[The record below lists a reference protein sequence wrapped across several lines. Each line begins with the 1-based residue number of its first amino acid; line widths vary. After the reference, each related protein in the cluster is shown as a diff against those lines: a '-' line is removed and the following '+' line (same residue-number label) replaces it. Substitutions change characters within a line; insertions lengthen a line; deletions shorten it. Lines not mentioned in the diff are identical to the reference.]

1 MRSVLRY
8 LLYPAS
14 AFCFLAAFAPLLLG
28 TFLAMA
34 VSGSEYREIEKHDR
48 PKSYSSLEFGPWQTG
63 QGHLQQSHIVNLPH
77 GCLIMRYRIGS
88 DTKLLCAFTYYEAE
102 YRLPDGSTRI
112 THASGPMSMFAA
124 RKPIMVGGFILFP
137 TLGIL
142 LLVAAAKTCKPTGTM
157 PDSRTEAS

>member
-8 LLYPAS
+8 VLYPAS

-28 TFLAMA
+28 TFLAIA
-34 VSGSEYREIEKHDR
+34 VSANEYHGIENNDR
-48 PKSYSSLEFGPWQTG
+48 PKSYASLKFGPWQTG
-63 QGHLQQSHIVNLPH
+63 HGQLQQSHIVNLPP

-88 DTKLLCAFTYYEAE
+88 DTNLLCVFTYYEAE

-112 THASGPMSMFAA
+112 THASGPMSIFTA
-124 RKPIMVGGFILFP
+124 RKPIVVGGFILFP

-142 LLVAAAKTCKPTGTM
+142 LLVAAAKSTNQLVPCPT
-157 PDSRTEAS
+157 A